1 MKACFVRWVRSNGLE
16 LCSRAL
22 SLFLAVVMIANM
34 GTDALGAVLSSHEDL
49 TALVEAGVERAE
61 AAAPVSPDQFL
72 TNLRTELERAMSS
85 ENPAPEEAI
94 PGKYNERD
102 FAKKYQQEVAAEYA
116 RQEKKLAKEVADA
129 LAGFDAQADGE
140 RNRVLGGM
148 LSSSYEPGQM
158 AQLEQYIQQERAK
171 YAEYLNAEQAKA
183 LAELQAERDNALTK
197 KSRNTAYANYVKEYD
212 KAMEESKE
220 AQLAF
225 YRELVHQV
233 LVNYQQAGGKKSSW
247 TTTENFVSILTYL
260 SSLSNKND
268 IFVGEDKETIKNELW
283 KYFTVAS
290 HACAGGIDT
299 EFRADSQ
306 WGSAAIG
313 GSPSAGRTFDVSMN
327 KVHVF
332 RLANEKACNVALSA
346 LIPFANLN
354 GEGYKIT
361 NFMQDNFDNPLFGQI
376 LLVGTKALMLT
387 NNGGISALDAFVDKA
402 IAKENAGAE
411 KTTWDMLDVFTGE
424 GFIKALA
431 FDGKYFSHNVSSA
444 GERNP
449 GEPNVWE
456 DVAEMLVQKNTPAAT
471 AILEKAI
478 KQCQVLSVPNHGMY
492 TYPKVKQQFNCKGI
506 YPFLFG
512 VITQKPELVQNM
524 FVQSL
529 FPERAGKYQ
538 GANGKDFIVTEQEA
552 SNNRIY
558 NRNHG
563 LEYKVTKGEL
573 LAGLFYHNMFED
585 LYPADKQRMDSK
597 LAAIPLLNPK
607 GQMKG
612 YSTSSER
619 YKKLQNKFNAKIVF
633 VALGAVFD
641 YAISLLLFKDVAKLL
656 FKAGALVKGAT
667 SALKVRQVIMGY
679 KLVPNSLGKSAMI
692 AHALQAKNLGLVQ
705 LKSYKAFVTK
715 ISNIKTKAAKI
726 RTYPSKVVERFREA
740 HAPQFHFENPTAA
753 EFGGAA
759 TRADTPLG
767 GARGPWTAQDLAYTR
782 AAWRSSAEAAT
793 LDAPQISNFRDFYSA
808 YLHRPLTGAW
818 GATKGAWNFTKG
830 LPGKA
835 WHWVQD
841 YARSG
846 GATRYTKESSGG
858 TPLRTQDLTVT
869 LRDVKGN
876 PVEIKDISVKG
887 GVLYINGTMAKTFKA
902 YLPMDRLEAL
912 AALSRE
918 EQVGLG
924 FDGMWVKLVSKGKAS
939 RMERLAA
946 LDKDI
951 VTVPLYDAAGNPM
964 LHVGFNSGYKAQKAL
979 LDMLQGENP
988 AARLV
993 FKDGKIHLFNNA
1005 DGTLIRV
1012 LDEFEE
1018 ISIPKTAFNNVMKGE
1033 KFDFLNRLFALDKG
1047 TSGALR
1053 LEQTNHKLF
1062 FPMLVNTLSF
1072 SAGASALTLS
1082 LQQEPFNF
1090 SAVGS
1095 MAASMTLPY
1104 ATSFLAPFFAPLVTR
1119 FGARRIMNSAFVLS
1133 TASLATTLTVGNWR
1147 GHGGDKD
1154 ENDKPIGNIS
1164 ILMMNAF
1171 LTGLSSTLIRASSG
1185 VMIKG
1190 YELGEKTL
1198 TKSMAWK
1205 SVGGLTATAVPYA
1218 VHLWNSGV
1226 SWATGKEPAKDV
1238 DFSSA
1243 YWVLAGGSVLALLG
1257 LRATM
1262 PKMAKPGYKLSWG
1275 GVFKEPL
1282 RLLGKPEVWPY
1293 VGGMTLMSTLE
1304 SYAFF
1309 TGISKWNRD
1318 HLTGKDWSET
1328 PTKFWAAVFTA
1339 VPQFVARTRL
1349 FSGALGK
1356 TRLARTPWYNKL
1368 AGGTDLARKS
1378 NFGKGAFNSAVLAM
1392 TGTGLFMLDPEN
1404 PVADVGLGLASGFLI
1419 GKGTANIFQYN
1430 QKLLMKSVKAGLG
1443 ADKVPM
1449 AQVIYSGSNIG
1460 LAIPLAYA
1468 IAADTRK
1475 KEHPEE
1481 DDLTGVRKT
1490 VWMPLVVYALGGSLI
1505 LGAERNWAPVL
1516 KHGFQWMG
1524 RNIEYIY
1531 RYTSPVLNPLGYG
1544 ALIGANLNLR
1554 AQQVTNPQPQV
1565 VVPPLNLGE
1574 NSSLNLSMPSLQ
1586 LDTPS
1591 LTSPLLHN
1599 PLQGNG
1605 QSGFQMHLMDGQS
1618 LLNPLPPVTLPAAE
1632 PTPAQ

>member
-61 AAAPVSPDQFL
+61 AATPVSPDQFL
-72 TNLRTELERAMSS
+72 TKLRTELEQAMSS

-183 LAELQAERDNALTK
+183 LEELQAERDNALTK

-260 SSLSNKND
+260 SSLSNKKD

-387 NNGGISALDAFVDKA
+387 KNGGISALDAFVDKA

-478 KQCQVLSVPNHGMY
+478 KQCKVLSVPNNGMY

-619 YKKLQNKFNAKIVF
+619 YKKLQNEFNAKIVF

-705 LKSYKAFVTK
+705 LKSYKTFVTK

-759 TRADTPLG
+759 TRAGTPRG
-767 GARGPWTAQDLAYTR
+767 GVRGPWTAQDLAYTR

-793 LDAPQISNFRDFYSA
+793 LDAPQISNFHDFYGA
-808 YLHRPLTGAW
+808 FIKRPAIKAW
-818 GATKGAWNFTKG
+818 GGIKNYWKEGGWPGFTK
-830 LPGKA
+830 
-835 WHWVQD
+835 D
-841 YARSG
+841 G
-846 GATRYTKESSGG
+846 GGG
-858 TPLRTQDLTVT
+858 TPLNPKRITLT
-869 LRDVKGN
+869 LRDKKGN
-876 PVEIKDISVKG
+876 IIPIKDIAVED
-887 GVLYINGTMAKTFKA
+887 GVLYLNGKMAKTFKA
-902 YLPMDRLEAL
+902 YLPMDQLEAL
-912 AALSRE
+912 GALVRE
-918 EQVGLG
+918 ENISLG
-924 FDGMWVKLVSKGKAS
+924 FNGMWVKLVRENNQSKLARFFS
-939 RMERLAA
+939 PERIIA
-946 LDKDI
+946 LDKNV
-951 VTVPLYDAAGNPM
+951 VTVPLYDAAGNP
-964 LHVGFNSGYKAQKAL
+964 LVHVGFNPGIKADAEL
-979 LDMLQGENP
+979 LKMLQGENP
-988 AARLV
+988 AAKLV
-993 FKDGKIHLFNNA
+993 FKDGKIHLFNV
-1005 DGTLIRV
+1005 DGTLIRT
-1012 LDEFEE
+1012 LDEFKE
-1018 ISIPKTAFNNVMKGE
+1018 ISIPKTAFGNVMRGKKLPFLE
-1033 KFDFLNRLFALDKG
+1033 KLFALNE
-1047 TSGALR
+1047 TSSGALR
-1053 LEQTNHKLF
+1053 IDQTGHKLA
-1062 FPMLVNTLSF
+1062 FPMAVNLLSY
-1072 SAGASALTLS
+1072 SAAASALTMTLEEAGWSPVLS
-1082 LQQEPFNF
+1082 TL
-1090 SAVGS
+1090 AGL
-1095 MAASMTLPY
+1095 TLPY
-1104 ATSFLAPFFAPLVTR
+1104 VTAPLAPLLTPLVHR
-1119 FGARRIMNSAFVLS
+1119 FGARTVLNSSLLLAG
-1133 TASLATTLTVGNWR
+1133 ASLTMAMGTGWS
-1147 GHGGDKD
+1147 GHGIVKGEDGKD
-1154 ENDKPIGNIS
+1154 HIS
-1164 ILMMNAF
+1164 APAWSLLLNAG
-1171 LTGLSSTLIRASSG
+1171 LTGLASTGVRASSNL
-1185 VMIKG
+1185 VVKAYETSKG
-1190 YELGEKTL
+1190 SLIISMMG
-1198 TKSMAWK
+1198 KSIGAM
-1205 SVGGLTATAVPYA
+1205 STSLVPAVAY
-1218 VHLWNSGV
+1218 
-1226 SWATGKEPAKDV
+1226 WAKHNNV
-1238 DFSSA
+1238 DFS
-1243 YWVLAGGSVLALLG
+1243 GSYPYMLGATLLTAAG
-1257 LRATM
+1257 LRM
-1262 PKMAKPGYKLSWG
+1262 FIPKKANPAFFSEMRAAGRKP
-1275 GVFKEPL
+1275 FKEPWKVL
-1282 RLLGKPEVWPY
+1282 AKPEVWPY
-1293 VGGMTLMSTLE
+1293 VAGITLMSSLE
-1304 SYAFF
+1304 GYVYFKGLSAWDRDQW
-1309 TGISKWNRD
+1309 GKIKNSKGENIS
-1318 HLTGKDWSET
+1318 GASA
-1328 PTKFWAAVFTA
+1328 KFWAALSTA
-1339 VPQFVARTRL
+1339 IPQLIWRW
-1349 FSGALGK
+1349 SGKGIKAIE
-1356 TRLARTPWYNKL
+1356 
-1368 AGGTDLARKS
+1368 
-1378 NFGKGAFNSAVLAM
+1378 FGRKGAFNKGVWNSAALALGGGLLFATSDADNIPLGILSGLM
-1392 TGTGLFMLDPEN
+1392 IGT
-1404 PVADVGLGLASGFLI
+1404 
-1419 GKGTANIFQYN
+1419 GTANIFQYN
-1430 QKLLMKSVKAGLG
+1430 QKLLLGSVSRYNESLEGAARAAAIDEKTAMTVYSAGNFGLALPAIPAIFANQLKTGNPEEGIDGESEVEAAKHTTSIPLMAYVTGLGMVMLAELNGLKYVRPVVTAPTRLLKPALVGTVLG
-1443 ADKVPM
+1443 ADASLLIRQKG
-1449 AQVIYSGSNIG
+1449 IYDQSTLNGNR
-1460 LAIPLAYA
+1460 AIQLPTLQ
-1468 IAADTRK
+1468 T
-1475 KEHPEE
+1475 
-1481 DDLTGVRKT
+1481 T
-1490 VWMPLVVYALGGSLI
+1490 
-1505 LGAERNWAPVL
+1505 
-1516 KHGFQWMG
+1516 F
-1524 RNIEYIY
+1524 
-1531 RYTSPVLNPLGYG
+1531 
-1544 ALIGANLNLR
+1544 
-1554 AQQVTNPQPQV
+1554 
-1565 VVPPLNLGE
+1565 
-1574 NSSLNLSMPSLQ
+1574 Q

-1618 LLNPLPPVTLPAAE
+1618 LLNPLPPVTLPESSPE
-1632 PTPAQ
+1632 PEADPAQ